1 MITLSVD
8 KGVSFTKAVL
18 WDKRK
23 IIKYL
28 FNQALPKADKI
39 IRVTPKIEF
48 GSLAKGGLYL
58 SGLKSAIV
66 VSCGT
71 GTAVVW
77 ARKNKPVVH
86 LGGTGVGGGTLQGL
100 GKLILKTDSVEKIF
114 ELAKKGKRIKVDLTV
129 GDILG
134 TGIGLLGPETTAANF
149 GKLKSSKKADLAQ
162 ALVNMVGEVIGMTAC
177 LAAGKTAEKKIVFCG
192 MVATNKLMQKYISGV
207 CQMFQLQAIFPKHG
221 EFVTAIGAGIK

>member
-100 GKLILKTDSVEKIF
+100 GKLILKTDSVEKYLSWQKRQANKSGFNGRRHFRNRDRFIRSGNNS
-114 ELAKKGKRIKVDLTV
+114 GKFRQIK
-129 GDILG
+129 I
-134 TGIGLLGPETTAANF
+134 
-149 GKLKSSKKADLAQ
+149 Q
-162 ALVNMVGEVIGMTAC
+162 
-177 LAAGKTAEKKIVFCG
+177 
-192 MVATNKLMQKYISGV
+192 
-207 CQMFQLQAIFPKHG
+207 
-221 EFVTAIGAGIK
+221 